1 MIFVWTIESCNNIHL
16 WIFLK
21 FGVVHRHVPCSIDV
35 IIYPW
40 ILLFASFFSN
50 LQSFAVSV
58 WCAPLLES
66 FLLILGHPFSWD
78 SLSYLQSLLF
88 TVCSEENHI
97 TGQLPS
103 HSQDARGSVWQCS
116 HFPCWTVCH
125 RQWYCLRSGASGVS
139 LPAVSTV
146 ASAWSETSDE
156 QFHCLGFYLH
166 TRNNT

>member
-1 MIFVWTIESCNNIHL
+1 
-16 WIFLK
+16 
-21 FGVVHRHVPCSIDV
+21 VVHRPVPCSIAV

-97 TGQLPS
+97 LASYPRIPRMPEDQCGSAVISHAGPYVTGNDIAFEVEQ
-103 HSQDARGSVWQCS
+103 V
-116 HFPCWTVCH
+116 VCH
-125 RQWYCLRSGASGVS
+125 YQLNPQSPVLDQKLQMNSFTVWDFICTH
-139 LPAVSTV
+139 VST
-146 ASAWSETSDE
+146 
-156 QFHCLGFYLH
+156 L
-166 TRNNT
+166 